1 MQMFGPY
8 TVVGTLGEGGMAT
21 VYLAEDPRHGRQVAI
36 KVMKPD
42 TSQHIGPERFMREI
56 ETVARLTHPH
66 ILPLYD
72 SGTSGDQLYYV
83 MPHITGGSLRGKIDR
98 EGRLP
103 VQEAVAIAQGIAAG
117 LWYAH
122 QRGLVHRDIK
132 PANVLLSDGI
142 PLVAD
147 FGIA

>member
-1 MQMFGPY
+1 MNPGPNRPIDGHRTRGVAVSQYALRRMQTFGPY

-72 SGTSGDQLYYV
+72 SGT
-83 MPHITGGSLRGKIDR
+83 
-98 EGRLP
+98 
-103 VQEAVAIAQGIAAG
+103 
-117 LWYAH
+117 
-122 QRGLVHRDIK
+122 
-132 PANVLLSDGI
+132 
-142 PLVAD
+142 
-147 FGIA
+147 